1 MAYLVNQQRRQ
12 TEPLQR
18 RQHDEVQHP
27 NPSNAQGQGQ
37 PAGQPA
43 TAYCRQSRPRSHRC
57 WTSPASYSTT
67 PPGVLTAT
75 TSPSSLPNSARA
87 MGEVTEIL
95 PSLISASSSPT

>member
-27 NPSNAQGQGQ
+27 NPANPQGQGQ
-37 PAGQPA
+37 LPGHPA
-43 TAYCRQSRPRSHRC
+43 TAYCRHSRPRSHRC
-57 WTSPASYSTT
+57 WTSTNSYSTT

-75 TSPSSLPNSARA
+75 TSPSSLPVRARA
-87 MGEVTEIL
+87 MVEVTEIL
-95 PSLISASSSPT
+95 TSLITAP